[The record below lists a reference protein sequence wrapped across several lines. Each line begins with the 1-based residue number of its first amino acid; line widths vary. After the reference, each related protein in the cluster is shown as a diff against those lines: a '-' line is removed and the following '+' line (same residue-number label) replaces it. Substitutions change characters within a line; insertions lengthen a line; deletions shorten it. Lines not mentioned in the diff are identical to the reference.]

1 MEIEQ
6 HVTYYQPTV
15 ITNTEYFEP
24 EFVGNNQNDDYVFLG
39 DVNNQENESSQ
50 NPIQVH
56 RVLNEDEYIVVNTN
70 TTSDITGISTQRI
83 HLKSDE
89 DDLLDTTDQVLVTG
103 EPVYSENPK
112 DMPIVPVSSVGK
124 IMKIRHL
131 RANYPDA
138 YILYYVLFKDFQD
151 FGCVINVFTSNNID
165 KIY

>member
-1 MEIEQ
+1 MELEQ

-56 RVLNEDEYIVVNTN
+56 RVLNEDKYIIVTAN
-70 TTSDITGISTQRI
+70 TTSDVTSISTHNF
-83 HLKSDE
+83 HLKSVE

-103 EPVYSENPK
+103 EPVYSENPEN
-112 DMPIVPVSSVGK
+112 MPIVPVSSIGK

-138 YILYYVLFKDFQD
+138 YILYYVLFNKFQD
-151 FGCVINVFTSNNID
+151 LDNVVNVFTSNNID